1 MRPFRFIDYSRRV
14 ELGYRGKWSFSDGI
28 PVRSILAAFLLLIL
42 QLSSSPAAFAQS
54 AGTCAGMTVGQLTS
68 LNGFVPFL
76 SPSLWNT
83 DISTS
88 LVDSNSANIINYIRI
103 DSDAASGFW
112 SGTYAKQTIGTPY
125 QVVAGSQLKVNV
137 KLGAYASE
145 SDPGPMPIPSNALI
159 EGYPNPGSGDR
170 HVLVLEKDGCWL
182 YELYHAYLLKGGQWS
197 ADSTAIWDMAIDEQ
211 RPYTWT
217 SADAAG
223 LPIFAGLAR
232 YDEVAAGAIKH
243 ALRFT
248 VPVTRQAFMPPASHW
263 ASAVTDPN
271 APAMGTRLRLKAS
284 FNISSF
290 SPQNQVILTALKKY
304 GMILADNGSGIF
316 ISGAPDSRWNNSD
329 LSKLKTITASN
340 FEVVPTGPVYTNSDV
355 PTGPAPVIGSFTANP
370 TSVTAGNSVTL
381 NWTTSSAIYNVIS
394 PTIGPV
400 RGSAIAFNPKSTT
413 TYTLY
418 STNQYGRTT
427 ARVRVTVH

>member
-1 MRPFRFIDYSRRV
+1 
-14 ELGYRGKWSFSDGI
+14 
-28 PVRSILAAFLLLIL
+28 
-42 QLSSSPAAFAQS
+42 
-54 AGTCAGMTVGQLTS
+54 MTVGQLTS
-68 LNGFVPFL
+68 LNGFVPFRP
-76 SPSLWNT
+76 SSLWNT
-83 DISTS
+83 DISNA
-88 LVDSNSANIINYIRI
+88 LVDSNSTNIINYIGSKVTLHP
-103 DSDAASGFW
+103 DFG
-112 SGTYAKQTIGTPY
+112 SGTYANQTIGIPY

-137 KLGAYASE
+137 KLGAYAGE
-145 SDPGPMPIPSNALI
+145 SDPGPMPVPSKALI
-159 EGYPNPGSGDR
+159 EGYPNPGNGDR
-170 HVLVLEKDGCWL
+170 HVLVLERNGCWL
-182 YELYHAYLLKGGQWS
+182 YELYHTSLLSNGHWS
-197 ADSTAIWDMAIDEQ
+197 ADSTAIWDMTIDEQ

-248 VPVTRQAFMPPASHW
+248 VPVTRKAFTPPASHW
-263 ASAVTDPN
+263 ASSVTDPN
-271 APAMGTRLRLKAS
+271 APPMGTRLRLKAN

-290 SPQNQVILTALKKY
+290 SPQNRVILTALKKY

-340 FEVVPTGPVYTNSDV
+340 FEVVSTGPVYTNSDV
-355 PTGPAPVIGSFTANP
+355 PTGPAPVISSFTASS
-370 TSVTAGNSVTL
+370 TSVVAGTSVML
-381 NWTTSSAIYNVIS
+381 NWSTNGATYNVIS

-400 RGSAIAFNPKSTT
+400 RGNAVAFNPKSTA

-427 ARVRVTVH
+427 ASVTVAVH